1 MRQKV
6 ALGLTALLLLATLA
20 ITAHASWTEFEGI
33 DGYVYGYGAPVQGIV
48 VRVYN
53 VTSGELEGYGVI
65 PGAPPTKGELGTD
78 ITDENGYFHIAWLY
92 GYGVTYKVVAETPVG
107 DITKYVQVRC
117 GSTTR
122 VNFCYYYCYTIGYWK
137 NHPEAWPVTLLIIG
151 GVTYGQPALLDKLW
165 SANAKD
171 ATYMLA
177 AQLIAAKLNVL
188 NGAYA
193 SEEVLEAIDDADAF
207 LTAHPLGSNPRG
219 VDRSYALDLKDALDD
234 FNNGY

>member
-1 MRQKV
+1 MKQKV

-20 ITAHASWTEFEGI
+20 ITAHASWTITEGV
-33 DGYVYGYGAPVQGIV
+33 DGYVYGNGTPVQGIV

-78 ITDENGYFHIAWLY
+78 ITDESGYFHIAWLY

-107 DITKYVQVRC
+107 DIIEYVQVYC

-137 NHPEAWPVTLLIIG
+137 NHLEDWPVTSLTIG
-151 GVTYGQPALLDKLW
+151 GVTYDQNGLLSILW
-165 SANAKD
+165 NANAKD

-177 AQLIAAKLNVL
+177 AQLIGAKLNVA
-188 NGAYA
+188 NGVDSSAI
-193 SEEVLEAIDDADAF
+193 SGTITEADNF
-207 LTAHPLGSNPRG
+207 LSANPLGSNPQKAYR
-219 VDRSYALDLKDALDD
+219 DYALTLKDALDD